1 LAEFEGR
8 LAGIPRCV
16 RELAASATRV
26 FFVLRTRR
34 TDGRSARGSVGCC
47 TRPVGF
53 GVIEFESVG
62 KTFRDGTVA
71 VVDLDL
77 VVPSHNFTVIVGP
90 SGCGK
95 TTTLRM
101 VNRMLEP
108 TTGRITWDGTPL
120 RSMRKTTLRRQMGY
134 VIQNGGLLPHRTVI
148 ENIGTVP
155 ALLHWPRKKIAQR
168 SLELLHSVGLER
180 KLAHRYPAQLSGGQ
194 QQRVGVARA
203 LAADPLVLL
212 MDEPFSAVDP
222 VVRSELHEFF
232 LELQRELGKT
242 IIFITHDIDEAIKL
256 GDQVAIMRVGGH
268 LVQVGRPQQLLDEP
282 VDAFVEGFVGRD
294 RGFRSLSFQPASVL
308 SLDRVKVVRDVET
321 ASGGR
326 GPILVVD
333 GDARPVGWADPQRPG
348 GVFPLG
354 STFSPETDSL
364 RVALDSALTSLHG
377 LAVAVT
383 ADTRRYA
390 GVVSADTILAK
401 VKAVRA
407 SIAESIAIREAE
419 AARALELPADPADGP
434 QPPGDPEQ
442 EYESTEVFDQ
452 LAEPKPAFQ
461 PEQVYDQLAE
471 LEHASQ
477 PEEVYDQLAE
487 PEQAEP
493 DAYQPEQVYD
503 QQTESEAHQ
512 AKQVLRPQAQPDQAY
527 ESTYEYHPL
536 SDEQQAHVLEAV
548 EDRRPQPEQAPE
560 PTDGYDPLADQQQ
573 AHEPGEVEDQRAQPE
588 QPPESTDGYDPL
600 ADQQQAHE
608 WDEVEDQRAQ
618 LAQADEW
625 HHAQNQR
632 AQPQLT
638 HEWDQ
643 IYDQLAEPEPT
654 SHADPNEGS
663 SSGLHGDV
671 ASRSRVDAQ
680 RGNGIDEFADL
691 KDEDESETAP
701 DADLLIEGRGKP
713 DRQDEGRNANGEA
726 LHRRGSSVLQ

>member
-1 LAEFEGR
+1 MMPAVEKLLHETCGV
-8 LAGIPRCV
+8 C
-16 RELAASATRV
+16 
-26 FFVLRTRR
+26 
-34 TDGRSARGSVGCC
+34 
-47 TRPVGF
+47 
-53 GVIEFESVG
+53 VIEFESVG

-71 VVDLDL
+71 VVDLNL
-77 VVPSHNFTVIVGP
+77 TVPSHNFTVIVGP

-108 TTGRITWDGTPL
+108 TTGRITWDDTPL

-134 VIQNGGLLPHRTVI
+134 VIQNGGLLPHRTVL

-155 ALLHWPRKKIAQR
+155 SLLHWSRKKIAKR
-168 SLELLHSVGLER
+168 SLELLKSVGLER

-232 LELQRELGKT
+232 LGLQRELGKT
-242 IIFITHDIDEAIKL
+242 IIFVTHDIDEAIKL

-268 LVQVGRPQQLLDEP
+268 LAQVGTPQQLLDEP

-321 ASGGR
+321 ASGL

-364 RVALDSALTSLHG
+364 RVALDSALTSPHG

-401 VKAVRA
+401 VRDIRV
-407 SIAESIAIREAE
+407 SIVESIAIREAE
-419 AARALELPADPADGP
+419 AAQASEVLAEPAYGP
-434 QPPGDPEQ
+434 EPLGDPE
-442 EYESTEVFDQ
+442 EAYEST
-452 LAEPKPAFQ
+452 
-461 PEQVYDQLAE
+461 
-471 LEHASQ
+471 
-477 PEEVYDQLAE
+477 EVYDQLAE
-487 PEQAEP
+487 PEQA
-493 DAYQPEQVYD
+493 YQSDQVYD
-503 QQTESEAHQ
+503 QQ
-512 AKQVLRPQAQPDQAY
+512 AQPEQAHESDKVYDQHAQPEQAY
-527 ESTYEYHPL
+527 ESDQVYVRETE
-536 SDEQQAHVLEAV
+536 
-548 EDRRPQPEQAPE
+548 PEQGYE
-560 PTDGYDPLADQQQ
+560 STDAYDPLADQQQ
-573 AHEPGEVEDQRAQPE
+573 AYESDQVYVRQAEPE
-588 QPPESTDGYDPL
+588 QPYESDQVYVRQAEPEQPYESDQVNVRHAEQDQAYEPTDVYDPL
-600 ADQQQAHE
+600 ADQQQAYDSHQVHDQQAE
-608 WDEVEDQRAQ
+608 PEQRYESDQVHDQRARP
-618 LAQADEW
+618 E
-625 HHAQNQR
+625 R
-632 AQPQLT
+632 T

-643 IYDQLAEPEPT
+643 IYDQLAEPEPL
-654 SHADPNEGS
+654 SHVDPNENSAGAPN
-663 SSGLHGDV
+663 GDV
-671 ASRSRVDAQ
+671 APRPQVDAQ
-680 RGNGIDEFADL
+680 GGNGIDSFAGLDYS
-691 KDEDESETAP
+691 EDESELA
-701 DADLLIEGRGKP
+701 ADGELLIEGRGIP
-713 DRQDEGRNANGEA
+713 DEQDEGRRANGEA
-726 LHRRGSSVLQ
+726 IHRRGSSVLQ